1 MISKTNKRFVIQNVF
16 GKLYNKWHIY
26 YKKSIPL
33 LGWPSPVYS
42 WYREV
47 YQNDSLL
54 EQYIDPLQD
63 SRITVSG
70 GQLIINDPNQ
80 ITDRGKYFCKA
91 NNTFGTIRSR

>member
-1 MISKTNKRFVIQNVF
+1 MVIQIQKIF
-16 GKLYNKWHIY
+16 SMLYNKYRICI
-26 YKKSIPL
+26 KTNNTP

-91 NNTFGTIRSR
+91 NNTFGSIRSR

>member
-1 MISKTNKRFVIQNVF
+1 MISYRF
-16 GKLYNKWHIY
+16 KLN
-26 YKKSIPL
+26 
-33 LGWPSPVYS
+33 LGWPTPVYS
-42 WYREV
+42 WYREI

-63 SRITVSG
+63 PRVTVSG
-70 GQLIINDPNQ
+70 GQLIINNPNQ